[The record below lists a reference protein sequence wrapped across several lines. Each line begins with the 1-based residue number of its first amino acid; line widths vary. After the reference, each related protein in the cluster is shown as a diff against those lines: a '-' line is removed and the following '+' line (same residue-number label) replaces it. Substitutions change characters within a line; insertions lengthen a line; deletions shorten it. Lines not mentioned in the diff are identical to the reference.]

1 VSVAD
6 RYGYLDLML
15 QLELPPGPHE
25 VWFEIKTGSPE
36 GVGQLAFYRAVIDAN
51 ADDGVERHLVAL
63 APYAISRDQHHVFVS
78 WQEVATAARMH
89 ATSPFWHDLV
99 EFLEEIGMTEESTL
113 PVTAREAA
121 AVTDAHRL
129 FTKTKAVL
137 TRVNAWAREHITDW
151 PDDAWWKDGQIR
163 GGMLRQFAEKGRFT
177 LYDGTMF
184 PAFLIWGAV
193 PREGEAWF
201 AVWVEA
207 DPRRTEVRARLLQ
220 SVEATLPDWQ
230 RPHGTWQVLAAER
243 RATGFESED
252 ELVSWFTARLQELQQ
267 AGVYRLAMQLG
278 GGPVVSTAPGPSVE
292 GEQPNLDEALG
303 ERDRS
308 DASTALR

>member
-1 VSVAD
+1 VSTLKRLYDYAKVATSEPLENFTTEALAGAIRADPAPILDALGRRGIIAPDLVRDVAAFTQVYVSVAD

-25 VWFEIKTGSPE
+25 VWFENKTGSPE

-51 ADDGVERHLVAL
+51 AADGVERHLVAL

-151 PDDAWWKDGQIR
+151 PGDAWWKDGQIR

-177 LYDGTMF
+177 
-184 PAFLIWGAV
+184 P
-193 PREGEAWF
+193 
-201 AVWVEA
+201 
-207 DPRRTEVRARLLQ
+207 
-220 SVEATLPDWQ
+220 
-230 RPHGTWQVLAAER
+230 
-243 RATGFESED
+243 
-252 ELVSWFTARLQELQQ
+252 
-267 AGVYRLAMQLG
+267 
-278 GGPVVSTAPGPSVE
+278 
-292 GEQPNLDEALG
+292 
-303 ERDRS
+303 
-308 DASTALR
+308 